1 MLEAESFV
9 YELASRFRLAG
20 TLIASAGHCWL
31 RVARAFPSSAP
42 PPARA
47 ARAFSRA
54 MACKQEPQP
63 PCPPL
68 RAGAEISDDYLV
80 IWRWLG
86 RAGQR
91 APGGGAGRPGG
102 RGGETQAGRHMRE
115 YPWFLALLLVPGSLL
130 SSVPKPRFVSA
141 AFCRNSLRSSLVRST
156 PTSTPAPRRQRS
168 AFRFASPV
176 RVRIPASI
184 EEGSIK
190 GLIRDPR
197 S

>member
-1 MLEAESFV
+1 
-9 YELASRFRLAG
+9 
-20 TLIASAGHCWL
+20 
-31 RVARAFPSSAP
+31 
-42 PPARA
+42 
-47 ARAFSRA
+47 
-54 MACKQEPQP
+54 
-63 PCPPL
+63 
-68 RAGAEISDDYLV
+68 
-80 IWRWLG
+80 
-86 RAGQR
+86 
-91 APGGGAGRPGG
+91 
-102 RGGETQAGRHMRE
+102 MRE